1 MIPDEYENLYARLNK
16 SGHAHMPPDMLD
28 GYLCAVIISPDAISP
43 HKWIPTVFFE
53 EQIPEFSSL
62 EELQSVTDA
71 LLNAYNTM
79 VTLVAER
86 NFGLVIADGPAK
98 TFRESLLRWCE
109 GFLDGYDLDPI
120 NWDNGFSVQQLTA
133 FGYILQLT
141 VYSLQQRAGQKTAI
155 PSFVRTKKQIV
166 DVAHEINDFVENTY
180 ALRLEQYQEKSG
192 QATRPGSATYSKP
205 RWGRN
210 QPCPCG
216 SGQKFKKCC
225 GKIE

>member
-1 MIPDEYENLYARLNK
+1 MIPDEYETLYARLNK

-28 GYLCAVIISPDAISP
+28 GYICAVILSPDAMSP
-43 HKWIPTVFFE
+43 LQWIPHVFFRE
-53 EQIPEFSSL
+53 EMPDFHSL

-79 VTLVAER
+79 LTLVAER
-86 NFGLVIADGPAK
+86 NFGLIIADGPVK

-109 GFLDGYDLDPI
+109 GFHSGYDLDPK

-133 FGYILQLT
+133 FGNILQLAN
-141 VYSLQQRAGQKTAI
+141 YSLKLMVGQKIAI
-155 PSFVRTKKQIV
+155 PSFARTKKQIL
-166 DVAHEINDFVENTY
+166 DITHEINDFVENTY
-180 ALRLEQYQEKSG
+180 VLRLEQYKEKSG
-192 QATRPGSATYSKP
+192 QATRPGSVPSRKP

-216 SGQKFKKCC
+216 SGKKFKKCC